1 MQFFCILFFKQFDA
15 FGKVFSKCFNKFDVH
30 SFIISNIRP
39 LRGGGQVVN
48 AQIMYF
54 ISSPIFLRFSP
65 SDLPV
70 VLMILRKKQSQK
82 VSQKGPGK
90 KVNNCG
96 KLGLTAWGI

>member
-1 MQFFCILFFKQFDA
+1 MPLEKSSLSVSTNLMCIHL
-15 FGKVFSKCFNKFDVH
+15 
-30 SFIISNIRP
+30 SFQIYGHYG
-39 LRGGGQVVN
+39 GGGQVVN

-82 VSQKGPGK
+82 VSQKGPEK